1 MTVLTSYYFN
11 VTTWTIIAIRNYIE
25 NNIMYSFYNT
35 ILIDLNKSNNILT
48 IVIYVALNIII

>member
-11 VTTWTIIAIRNYIE
+11 VTTWTIVAIRNY
-25 NNIMYSFYNT
+25 NDVMYNFYNT

-48 IVIYVALNIII
+48 KVIYVALDIII